1 MANIKLAS
9 RNSEFLISRKT
20 SKNNAPFPLYLL
32 PPPYLVLGVER
43 MEKRWKRVE
52 EKRTHKVAKLLATV
66 YSPSKEKQGSE
77 KLLGHLESRAWHV
90 VRAVGRTK
98 ACLSNADFL
107 KRHLGGREAARCL

>member
-1 MANIKLAS
+1 M
-9 RNSEFLISRKT
+9 
-20 SKNNAPFPLYLL
+20 
-32 PPPYLVLGVER
+32 
-43 MEKRWKRVE
+43 E